1 MLLAKS
7 ALKRSM
13 IAPENPC
20 QGPSPA
26 ALFRNER
33 QVWVDATDSAQIAPV
48 PQRPT
53 FVKNQ
58 AR

>member
-1 MLLAKS
+1 MM
-7 ALKRSM
+7 AL
-13 IAPENPC
+13 ENPC

-33 QVWVDATDSAQIAPV
+33 QVSVDATDSAQIGPV
-48 PQRPT
+48 PQLPA
-53 FVKNQ
+53 FVKSR